1 MNKHSYK
8 ISDFSSHLFWDTN
21 RNTLDF
27 EKHKSQII
35 YQVLEFGEM
44 KDWKMLQKIYTEET
58 LKEVTT
64 QLRQLDVVTLAFI
77 GQYLEIDKSEF
88 RCYKNKQSNLNF
100 WNS

>member
-1 MNKHSYK
+1 MNNHPYK

-21 RNTLDF
+21 RDMLDF

-35 YQVLEFGEM
+35 YQVLEYGEM
-44 KDWKMLQKIYTEET
+44 KDWKMIQEIYDKDT

-64 QLRQLDVVTLAFI
+64 NLRQLDVVTLSFI
-77 GQYLEIDKSEF
+77 AHYLNIDKSEF
-88 RCYKNKQSNLNF
+88 RCYKNKQSNPNF